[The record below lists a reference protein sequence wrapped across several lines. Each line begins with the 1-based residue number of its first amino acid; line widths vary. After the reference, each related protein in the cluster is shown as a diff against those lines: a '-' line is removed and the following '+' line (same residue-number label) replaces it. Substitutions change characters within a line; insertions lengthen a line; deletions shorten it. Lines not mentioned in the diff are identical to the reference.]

1 MSTLS
6 CILSLV
12 PCCKEK
18 SISLVDRITYSQPD
32 SNRYH
37 CAALSKL
44 HQLELDKRC
53 ILKYKKRQPH
63 LQTFFKKHFPYITVG
78 THRRET
84 ENSTGCQLGTMI
96 WIFCFA
102 LDLLLDNSCPKT
114 TSAQSFTVLYVWGL
128 KFSFHF
134 DMSLPFCF

>member
-12 PCCKEK
+12 PCCREK
-18 SISLVDRITYSQPD
+18 SISLVDRIAYSQPD

-53 ILKYKKRQPH
+53 ILKYEKTAATS
-63 LQTFFKKHFPYITVG
+63 LDFFSKKHFSYITVG
-78 THRRET
+78 THRKET

-96 WIFCFA
+96 SIFCFA

-114 TSAQSFTVLYVWGL
+114 TSAQRFSVFYVWGL
-128 KFSFHF
+128 NF
-134 DMSLPFCF
+134 